1 MFKFV
6 CIVFVCC
13 ESVMFLVTTFKQGEG
28 DVFMVQVAGARA
40 LMSETIAIIIV
51 LSSISVSL
59 GHDCTDSLY
68 LVRT

>member
-28 DVFMVQVAGARA
+28 DVIWYKWQGPE
-40 LMSETIAIIIV
+40 LQ
-51 LSSISVSL
+51 
-59 GHDCTDSLY
+59 
-68 LVRT
+68 

>member
-28 DVFMVQVAGARA
+28 DVFMVLVAGARA
-40 LMSETIAIIIV
+40 LMCETIAIFMVYSTI
-51 LSSISVSL
+51 
-59 GHDCTDSLY
+59 
-68 LVRT
+68 